1 MSSDP
6 PVDDHLIPPYR
17 VLDLTDESGVFC
29 TKLLADYGADVVRIE
44 APSGDPL
51 RAKGPFPND
60 EPHPEKSLSFL
71 FYNTNKRSITL
82 NLQTEDGQSLFR
94 RLAEKADSVVESLP
108 VGYLEG
114 LGLDYDSLHEI
125 NPQLVMASITPFGQT
140 GPWSKYKSSDLIAM
154 AASGYMQITG
164 EPDEP
169 PLRQGNFQSAYPG
182 AQYASVAIL
191 AALYYR
197 DLKGGEG
204 QYIDVSLHEALITYY
219 TDAHPALAWQQMG
232 QNVTRVGTTSTLVI
246 PLGAYPCQGG
256 WISAGIITPREWDTL
271 AQWIYE
277 VTGDAEILNEEYRG
291 GNQDRAP
298 HNDIITALFMDFA
311 SRFTSQ
317 ELFHQG
323 QERNLVFLPVN
334 DVADLLLDPQLEASD
349 FWSELDHPEVGPLK
363 YPLGIFFSEEVSPG
377 NAPAPRLGQAN
388 QDIYR
393 DELGLTEQDLAR
405 LCANGDI

>member
-256 WISAGIITPREWDTL
+256 WISAGIIT
-271 AQWIYE
+271 
-277 VTGDAEILNEEYRG
+277 
-291 GNQDRAP
+291 
-298 HNDIITALFMDFA
+298 ALFMDFA
-311 SRFTSQ
+311 SRFTSE

-334 DVADLLLDPQLEASD
+334 DVADLLLSPCYKRVSLERAGSWEVETIEAR
-349 FWSELDHPEVGPLK
+349 WSSPN
-363 YPLGIFFSEEVSPG
+363 LGGAAG

-388 QDIYR
+388 QDMLSR
-393 DELGLTEQDLAR
+393 CR
-405 LCANGDI
+405 

>member
-1 MSSDP
+1 MSSDTLA
-6 PVDDHLIPPYR
+6 DDHLVPPYR

-60 EPHPEKSLSFL
+60 EPHSEKSLSFL

-82 NLQTEDGQSLFR
+82 NLETEEGQSLFR
-94 RLAEKADSVVESLP
+94 RLAEKADAVVESLP
-108 VGYLEG
+108 VGYLKG
-114 LGLDYDSLHEI
+114 LGLDYESLHEI
-125 NPQLVMASITPFGQT
+125 NPQLVMTSITPFGQT

-169 PLRQGNFQSAYPG
+169 PVRQGNLQSVYPG

-197 DLKGGEG
+197 DLKGGGG

-219 TDAHPALAWQQMG
+219 TDAHPALAWKQLG
-232 QNVTRVGTTSTLVI
+232 QTVTRVGTTSTLVI
-246 PLGAYPCQGG
+246 PLGAYPCQEG

-277 VTGDAEILNEEYRG
+277 VTGNAEILNEEYRG

-298 HNDIITALFMDFA
+298 HNDIITALFMDFT
-311 SRFTSQ
+311 SRFTSE

-323 QERNLVFLPVN
+323 QDRNLVFLPVN
-334 DVADLLLDPQLEASD
+334 DVSDLLLDSQLEASD
-349 FWSELDHPEVGPLK
+349 FWSELDHPEVGRLK

-377 NAPAPRLGQAN
+377 NASAPRLGRDNGA
-388 QDIYR
+388 IYQ
-393 DELGLTEQDLAR
+393 DELGLTEQDLGR
-405 LCANGDI
+405 LRANGDI